1 MKKTNLM
8 MAMAV
13 TAVLSGCSSYD
24 AEYTSAANP
33 ASVYCVQQGGEL
45 ETFTENGGRVTYC
58 VFSEDERVEQWQ
70 YYRDNHQEGED
81 Y

>member
-1 MKKTNLM
+1 MNKPSLT

-13 TAVLSGCSSYD
+13 TALLAGWSSYD
-24 AEYTSAANP
+24 TEYTSASNP
-33 ASVYCVQQGGEL
+33 ASVYCVQQGGKL
-45 ETFTENGGRVTYC
+45 EAFTENGGRVTYC

-70 YYRDNHQEGED
+70 FYRESHEQGQT